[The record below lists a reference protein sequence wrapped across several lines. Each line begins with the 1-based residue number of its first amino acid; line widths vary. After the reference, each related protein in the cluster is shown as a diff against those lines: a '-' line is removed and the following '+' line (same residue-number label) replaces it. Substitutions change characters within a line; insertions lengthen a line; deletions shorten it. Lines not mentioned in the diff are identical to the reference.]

1 MQGSM
6 AADHPWQDEH
16 ILCIE
21 TLSLRVPFAKILCA
35 PNIGNAPLVQQK
47 GTIALQPRTIPISF
61 QKRSSD
67 NEHAAPWRCFHRRS
81 IIP

>member
-1 MQGSM
+1 M

-16 ILCIE
+16 ILRIE
-21 TLSLRVPFAKILCA
+21 TLLLRIPFTEILCA
-35 PNIGNAPLVQQK
+35 PDIGNTPFIQK
-47 GTIALQPRTIPISF
+47 EGTIRPQLRPTRVDF
-61 QKRSSD
+61 QKRGSD